1 MKEKMA
7 KVFYHYISFLALQET
22 CDWFNANYDTARK
35 WSLHQII
42 NTFKGN
48 SSVWSSLLVFVF
60 SAILYSNFLNHLKRK
75 SQYGFNWYISQRIK
89 KILKELNRYNNSSFC
104 SEKIYVFSSKGNET
118 NTETDKEMRRFFSL
132 DNICY

>member
-42 NTFKGN
+42 NTFKGS

-60 SAILYSNFLNHLKRK
+60 SAILYSNFLNHPKRET
-75 SQYGFNWYISQRIK
+75 QYGFNWYISQRIK
-89 KILKELNRYNNSSFC
+89 KILKESWIGIIIAVSVQKRFMYL
-104 SEKIYVFSSKGNET
+104 VLKGT
-118 NTETDKEMRRFFSL
+118 RQTLKQTKKCGDFSL
-132 DNICY
+132 

>member
-75 SQYGFNWYISQRIK
+75 TQYGFNWYISQRIK
-89 KILKELNRYNNSSFC
+89 KILKESWIGIIIAVSVQKRFMYL
-104 SEKIYVFSSKGNET
+104 VPKGT
-118 NTETDKEMRRFFSL
+118 RQTLKQTKKCGDFSL
-132 DNICY
+132 

>member
-22 CDWFNANYDTARK
+22 CDWFNANYNTARK

-42 NTFKGN
+42 NTFKGS
-48 SSVWSSLLVFVF
+48 SSVWSSLFVFVF
-60 SAILYSNFLNHLKRK
+60 SAILYSNFLNHLKRET
-75 SQYGFNWYISQRIK
+75 QYGFNWYKSAQK
-89 KILKELNRYNNSSFC
+89 KNLERELSRYNNSSFF
-104 SEKIYVFSSKGNET
+104 SEKIFVLSSKGNET
-118 NTETDKEMRRFFSL
+118 NTETDKEMRRCFSL